1 MKRNILFL
9 IVAVSFALLGILHGA
24 PTPAPAPK
32 PTPIKGGGKKATA
45 GAFKTP
51 EKKTPP
57 IPTPK
62 QNVYK
67 KTYGPK
73 DVSQLATPPPTP
85 KQNVYKKHQTYAPK
99 DVSQAATATPNPKKG
114 VYKKD
119 QTYHGLKDVF
129 QAATATP
136 NPKKGVYKKDQT
148 YGPKDVFQLAT
159 ATPIPAEERPPP
171 TGELEKVPYPGFH
184 GKKIAPA
191 AAPPEL
197 GKGGKG
203 KGKANAQVWININ
216 VYPPTP
222 SEFGPPITVPT
233 IPVYRAVPSS
243 KVNFVPGGVAP
254 VPEDYSPPP
263 QNAPV
268 ETSPTAL
275 RGWNGQEEP
284 PGRAFDQTLVKLA
297 AASDGTASWQFFW
310 KTTGPEAQ
318 AARWEVATVPFVD
331 DSIEFPPAGLVG
343 YGDASINADSPL
355 TENFFAVDFSGFAKN
370 FEEGSVPNKYYM
382 RVVPVDP
389 EGNPIGK
396 PSNFVRVDL
405 P

>member
-1 MKRNILFL
+1 MM
-9 IVAVSFALLGILHGA
+9 
-24 PTPAPAPK
+24 
-32 PTPIKGGGKKATA
+32 
-45 GAFKTP
+45 
-51 EKKTPP
+51 
-57 IPTPK
+57 
-62 QNVYK
+62 
-67 KTYGPK
+67 
-73 DVSQLATPPPTP
+73 
-85 KQNVYKKHQTYAPK
+85 
-99 DVSQAATATPNPKKG
+99 
-114 VYKKD
+114 
-119 QTYHGLKDVF
+119 
-129 QAATATP
+129 
-136 NPKKGVYKKDQT
+136 
-148 YGPKDVFQLAT
+148 
-159 ATPIPAEERPPP
+159 
-171 TGELEKVPYPGFH
+171 ELETVPYPGFH
-184 GKKIAPA
+184 GKVTPTPIS
-191 AAPPEL
+191 PEL
-197 GKGGKG
+197 SKGGKG
-203 KGKANAQVWININ
+203 KDKGKADAHVWINID
-216 VYPPTP
+216 VYPPPP

-268 ETSPTAL
+268 EISPTAL

-284 PGRAFDQTLVKLA
+284 PGRAFDQTLVKLV
-297 AASDGTASWQFFW
+297 AASGGTASWQFFW

-331 DSIEFPPAGLVG
+331 DSTEFPPAGLVG
-343 YGDASINADSPL
+343 YGDASISANSPL